1 MQSNKHLFNVSP
13 LIKLTLLCLYSALL
27 IPLPFLPQS
36 PAWMAVALVLG
47 AILLW
52 GALGEQVVVTDQG
65 IELRYPW
72 WISTWLRSGWVLPW
86 EEIASL
92 KPRTTGQGGIVYYL
106 LDRSGNSY
114 LLPMR
119 MAGFSRFVGL
129 LQERTAI
136 DTRDVRPLAQPWMYF
151 ILLGF
156 SLCLLLFDG
165 FTILGLRHG

>member
-1 MQSNKHLFNVSP
+1 MKPSEYLFNVSP
-13 LIKLTLLCLYSALL
+13 LVKLTLLCLYGALL
-27 IPLPFLPQS
+27 MPLPFLPQS
-36 PAWMAVALVLG
+36 PSWMVGALISG
-47 AILLW
+47 AFLLW
-52 GALGEQVVVTDQG
+52 GALGEQVIVTEQS

-72 WISTWLRSGWVLPW
+72 WIRNWLRSGWVLPW
-86 EEIASL
+86 GEIVSL

-129 LQERTAI
+129 IQERTAI

-165 FTILGLRHG
+165 FTIFSLGHG